1 VFTVRAL
8 KLICGALTGSADV
21 VVTEVVTTVGL
32 SDSVCILTGAAAAAS
47 GIAALAATAPAAPAA
62 AVSKARRE
70 RGALGSDA
78 ISVPSN
84 SMAKGTS
91 PRLIGIVA

>member
-1 VFTVRAL
+1 VPVAFAAKAVL
-8 KLICGALTGSADV
+8 SAPLSV
-21 VVTEVVTTVGL
+21 NEVSAPLVLAV
-32 SDSVCILTGAAAAAS
+32 SVCMLVAAAATDS
-47 GIAALAATAPAAPAA
+47 GMAALAATAPAAPAA

>member
-1 VFTVRAL
+1 MFVATA
-8 KLICGALTGSADV
+8 AT
-21 VVTEVVTTVGL
+21 
-32 SDSVCILTGAAAAAS
+32 DSGM
-47 GIAALAATAPAAPAA
+47 AALAATAPAAPAA